1 MKKLIILTALS
12 AIFLLLAFACGE
24 SSTPSA
30 PSGGADSGSSSSAA
44 PSAGTASTGAPGQ
57 PKVLNFGV
65 FASISSLEPTTDW
78 DSWYIVRIGVGETLV
93 RFNKTMGAEPWL
105 AESFSV
111 APDNLTWTFKI
122 RDNVKFSNGKPVDAA
137 AVKASF
143 ERVDKLAQERFK
155 SEFFTYESLEADGQN
170 FIIKTVD
177 PTPGLAGMLADP
189 LFLVVDAEANPEK
202 VENEGVICTG
212 PYKYLPR
219 NGENISAVR
228 NDLYWD
234 GKPPFDQVNFVT
246 ITDPNTRAMALQS
259 GDVDLAAN
267 MSTSDVP
274 LFLSNPDFTVSEIQ
288 SLRVVMAFMNLD
300 NKVLADENLRKAVKS
315 SLDLK
320 TYADKILG
328 GRFAPGKGPL
338 PPSLGYGF
346 DSLVDPFPFDMEKA
360 KGFLEAAGY
369 TDTNGDGTVDKDGAP
384 LVLNYV
390 YYSSRAEFPLLVE
403 ATQHALESLG
413 VKVNLNQ
420 VEASNL
426 NEIRKTRDYDLL
438 VMNIITAGTGDPQSF
453 LVSQFE
459 TGAFNNSNGYS
470 NTELDALFEKL
481 KLEFDAAEREK
492 LITKSQEL
500 IIEVP
505 AHIFYAYPNTNIVYN
520 NRVTGVE
527 MLPAD
532 YYWITKDLDLK
543 S

>member
-1 MKKLIILTALS
+1 
-12 AIFLLLAFACGE
+12 
-24 SSTPSA
+24 
-30 PSGGADSGSSSSAA
+30 
-44 PSAGTASTGAPGQ
+44 
-57 PKVLNFGV
+57 
-65 FASISSLEPTTDW
+65 
-78 DSWYIVRIGVGETLV
+78 
-93 RFNKTMGAEPWL
+93 MGAEPWL